1 MNDELWLI
9 LIAFGV
15 PFASFVVIFCWLVA
29 FNKQTTGEIK
39 QILPSD
45 IFLKVMAIILV
56 VVVTFI
62 LAYCRILETGV
73 TAAIL
78 GSVVTG
84 TVMSIK
90 QSKNE

>member
-1 MNDELWLI
+1 M
-9 LIAFGV
+9 
-15 PFASFVVIFCWLVA
+15 PFLSFVVIFCWLVA

-39 QILPSD
+39 KILPPD

-56 VVVTFI
+56 VAVTFI
-62 LAYCRILETGV
+62 LAYYGILETGV

-84 TVMSIK
+84 TIMSIK
-90 QSKNE
+90 QNKDGEHPL